1 MIDYICLSKYDA
13 LMTELNSTSTS
24 LAASS
29 AFSGRQSPV
38 SAAEFA
44 ALFKALSEPV
54 RLRIIYIMLQR
65 GELCVC
71 DIVDSLALS
80 QSVVSRH
87 LAYLR
92 NNGLVSTRR
101 DGVWVYYELLSST
114 PFVVDLLELF
124 GQAGGAAQDLQQDLE
139 RVTAADGNSCC

>member
-1 MIDYICLSKYDA
+1 
-13 LMTELNSTSTS
+13 MTELNSISTS
-24 LAASS
+24 LADSS
-29 AFSGRQSPV
+29 AFSGSQSPV

-71 DIVDSLALS
+71 DIVDSLTLS

-101 DGVWVYYELLSST
+101 DGVWVYYELLQSS
-114 PFVVDLLELF
+114 PFVASLLELF
-124 GQAGGAAQDLQQDLE
+124 GQAGGTAQDLQQDLE
-139 RVTAADGNSCC
+139 RVTATDGSGCC